1 MLFQSEVVVVV
12 EGTRGNDRG
21 KLGEKNKTLH
31 CPHSLKQVFYFISA
45 LTMRLWEG
53 KKTTAVACLKTLH
66 GLKDITST
74 KTCCGKCAF
83 WFLTRLFRVIST
95 LCSRLVPWIQW

>member
-31 CPHSLKQVFYFISA
+31 CPHSLKQVFFFDISA
-45 LTMRLWEG
+45 LTMRLWEE
-53 KKTTAVACLKTLH
+53 KKLL
-66 GLKDITST
+66 
-74 KTCCGKCAF
+74 
-83 WFLTRLFRVIST
+83 
-95 LCSRLVPWIQW
+95 QWHV